1 MDIQRISC
9 DTCDGV
15 EDKRLCKN
23 CQGSEFALVVD
34 NAEQLIWLSPVES
47 SVFALRRVKEIS
59 RRGSVVLA
67 MAALI
72 ISALVAG
79 WLLMQS
85 VTEFTFLALVN
96 GGPMAFAFC
105 VAALSILL
113 LVYRSATWAETQE
126 RLPQAPAHT
135 PELPFVRDVSRYAD
149 DSAWNALRLA
159 HDLARKQQKSEL
171 APIHVFA
178 SALTS
183 TQGGILLS
191 RLGVT
196 FDAWKPQLTRLL
208 GQVPFGEQREPKLTT
223 EAREILLRA
232 FLYARQNQRQTVSV
246 MDIFQAAVEVDAGIR
261 DALDV
266 LGVPPERVERV
277 AHWIRL
283 QEQLVEDHRAFH
295 QLAILKPDA
304 SMDRAM
310 TAHATPLL
318 DQFGEDLTRS
328 ARHDYLFPLIGR
340 DADMDQL
347 LRGFE
352 SGHRAMALIA
362 DAGVGKRALVEG
374 LAQRMVIED
383 VPPILF
389 DKRMV
394 VVDVAHVLAGGDPS
408 YAPQR
413 LLSLIRE
420 AESSGN
426 ILLVLQQLDAVV
438 RVSTNGVDLA
448 DLLASDLEQ
457 GRLMLLATTTPGAW
471 TSVLEPHAL
480 SAQMGKQILEEP
492 SQEAAMELLM
502 AKAGSIEYRSHVF
515 FTYGALEQA
524 YASAKRYLKDIR
536 LPESALQLMTEAAAS
551 AQRKR
556 GSGVLVSEEDIA
568 QIVHEKTRIPVESI
582 NSNEKEKLLGL
593 EDRLKAHVIGQEEAV
608 KAVSQAMR
616 RARVD
621 VRETRRPMATFLFL
635 GPTGVGKTEL
645 AKALAMEYV
654 GHERF
659 LVRLDMSEYQ
669 QASSVS
675 RLIGNPGDNK
685 GGLLTEAIRKQ
696 PFSIVLLD
704 ELEKANPDVLT
715 TFLQVLDDGR
725 LTDGVG
731 RTIDFTNTV
740 IIATSNA
747 GAGYIQQAVRE
758 EKGIESIKR
767 ELLERELQS
776 TYRPEFLNRFDGI
789 IVFRPLHLD
798 EVEQITWLQ
807 IRRLAEKLK
816 EKGIVF
822 TADDEA
828 VQWLAKE
835 GFDPQFGVRPLKRL
849 IQDKVETAIAD
860 ALLREEATRKDT
872 LVLEEGGHLRVEKWR
887 G

>member
-9 DTCDGV
+9 DACPVDG
-15 EDKRLCKN
+15 DQTLCTN
-23 CQGSEFALVVD
+23 CRGTKFALIID
-34 NAEQLIWLSPVES
+34 SAEQLVWLSPVEP
-47 SVFALRRVKEIS
+47 SVFGLRRVKEIS
-59 RRGSVVLA
+59 RRGSVLLA
-67 MAALI
+67 LMLFVVSVVGIGWLVSSATSEWSFALLVSGSSFGFAVCLAALA
-72 ISALVAG
+72 SL
-79 WLLMQS
+79 
-85 VTEFTFLALVN
+85 T
-96 GGPMAFAFC
+96 
-105 VAALSILL
+105 
-113 LVYRSATWAETQE
+113 LVYRTATWSETQE
-126 RLPQAPAHT
+126 RIPVAPSSVPT
-135 PELPFVRDVSRYAD
+135 QPFVRDVSRFAD
-149 DSAWNALRLA
+149 DSAWVALRLA
-159 HDLARKQQKSEL
+159 HELAEKQQKSAL
-171 APIHVFA
+171 APIHLFA
-178 SALTS
+178 AALTS

-196 FDAWKPQLTRLL
+196 FDAWKPELGRLL
-208 GQVPFGEQREPKLTT
+208 NRVSFGDNATPTLSD
-223 EAREILLRA
+223 EAREVLLRS

-246 MDIFQAAVEVDAGIR
+246 MDIFQAAVEVDGSIR
-261 DALDV
+261 DALDL
-266 LGVPPERVERV
+266 LGVPADRVERV

-283 QEQLVEDHRAFH
+283 QEQLVEDHRAYH
-295 QLAILKPDA
+295 KLALLKPDA

-310 TAHATPLL
+310 MAHATPLL

-340 DADMDQL
+340 DEEMDQL

-352 SGHRAMALIA
+352 SGHHAMALIA
-362 DAGVGKRALVEG
+362 DAGIGKRALVEG

-394 VVDVAHVLAGGDPS
+394 VVDVAHVLAGGDPA

-413 LLSLIRE
+413 LLALIRE

-426 ILLVLQQLDAVV
+426 ILLVLQQIDAVV

-448 DLLASDLEQ
+448 DLLASDLEH
-457 GRLMLLATTTPGAW
+457 GRLMLLATTTPSAW

-480 SAQMGKQILEEP
+480 SAQMGKQVLEEP
-492 SQEAAMELLM
+492 SKEAAMELLM
-502 AKAGSIEYRSHVF
+502 AKAGSIEYRSRVY

-524 YASAKRYLKDIR
+524 YTSAKRYLKDIR

-556 GSGVLVSEEDIA
+556 GSGVLVSEDDIA

-593 EDRLKAHVIGQEEAV
+593 ESRLKNHVIGQEEAV

-621 VRETRRPMATFLFL
+621 VRETRRPMATFMFL

-645 AKALAMEYV
+645 AKALATEYV

-669 QASSVS
+669 HSSSVA
-675 RLIGNPGDNK
+675 RLIGAPGDNK

-704 ELEKANPDVLT
+704 ELEKAHPDILSL
-715 TFLQVLDDGR
+715 FLQVLDDGR

-731 RTIDFTNTV
+731 RTVDFTNTIV
-740 IIATSNA
+740 IATSNA
-747 GAGYIQQAVRE
+747 GASFIQQSVRE
-758 EKGIESIKR
+758 EMPLETIKR
-767 ELLERELQS
+767 ELLERELQNV
-776 TYRPEFLNRFDGI
+776 YRPEFLNRFDGV
-789 IVFRPLHLD
+789 IVFRPLNLD

-807 IRRLAEKLK
+807 IRLLATKLAEK
-816 EKGIVF
+816 GITV

-860 ALLREEATRKDT
+860 ALLNEEATRKDT
-872 LVLEEGGHLRVEKWR
+872 IVIEEGGHLRVEKWQ

>member
-1 MDIQRISC
+1 MDIQKIHC
-9 DTCDGV
+9 DTCPMGTDQH
-15 EDKRLCKN
+15 LCKN
-23 CQGSEFALVVD
+23 CQGSKFALVVD
-34 NAEQLIWLSPVES
+34 NTEQLIWLSPVEP

-59 RRGSVVLA
+59 RRGSVVLSL
-67 MAALI
+67 AALVVSVLGI
-72 ISALVAG
+72 GYLLSTMQGEWSFALLFSG
-79 WLLMQS
+79 S
-85 VTEFTFLALVN
+85 SI
-96 GGPMAFAFC
+96 AFAVC
-105 VAALSILL
+105 VAALSCLL
-113 LVYRSATWAETQE
+113 LAYRTATWSETQD
-126 RLPQAPAHT
+126 RLPPVPSRQ
-135 PELPFVRDVSRYAD
+135 PESPFVRDVSRYAD
-149 DSAWNALRLA
+149 DSAWNGLRLA
-159 HDLARKQQKSEL
+159 YELASKQQKAEL
-171 APIHVFA
+171 APIHLFA

-196 FDAWKPQLTRLL
+196 FDAWKPQLGRLL
-208 GQVPFGEQREPKLTT
+208 SEVAFADHGKPQLSDM
-223 EAREILLRA
+223 AREILLRS
-232 FLYARQNQRQTVSV
+232 FLYARQNQRQTVNI
-246 MDIFQAAVEVDAGIR
+246 MDIFQAAVEVDSSIR

-283 QEQLVEDHRAFH
+283 QEQLLEDHRAFH

-340 DADMDQL
+340 DDDMDQL

-362 DAGVGKRALVEG
+362 DAGIGKRALVEG

-394 VVDVAHVLAGGDPS
+394 VVDVAHVLAGGDPA

-426 ILLVLQQLDAVV
+426 ILLVLQQLDAIV
-438 RVSTNGVDLA
+438 RVSTNGIDLA

-457 GRLMLLATTTPGAW
+457 GRLMLLATVTPNAW
-471 TSVLEPHAL
+471 TSALEPHAL
-480 SAQMGKQILEEP
+480 SSQMGKQILEEP

-502 AKAGSIEYRSHVF
+502 AKAGSIEYRSRVF

-524 YASAKRYLKDIR
+524 YTSAKRYLKEIR

-593 EDRLKAHVIGQEEAV
+593 DERLKTHVIGQEEAV

-669 QASSVS
+669 QANSVA
-675 RLIGNPGDNK
+675 RLIGTPGDNK

-704 ELEKANPDVLT
+704 ELEKAHPDISTL
-715 TFLQVLDDGR
+715 FLQVLDDGR

-731 RTIDFTNTV
+731 RTIDFTNTI

-747 GAGYIQQAVRE
+747 GASFIQQAVRE
-758 EKGIESIKR
+758 EKSLEAIKR
-767 ELLERELQS
+767 ELLERELQ
-776 TYRPEFLNRFDGI
+776 TIYRPEFLNRFDGV
-789 IVFRPLHLD
+789 IVFRPLNLD

-807 IRRLAEKLK
+807 IHRLADKLK
-816 EKGIVF
+816 EKGLNF

-828 VQWLAKE
+828 VQWLARE

-860 ALLREEATRKDT
+860 VLLKEEASRKDT
-872 LVLEEGGHLRVEKWR
+872 LVLEDGGNLRIEKWR

>member
-1 MDIQRISC
+1 MDIQKIAC
-9 DTCDGV
+9 DVCPTTTDQT
-15 EDKRLCKN
+15 LCTN
-23 CQGSEFALVVD
+23 CQGTKFALLID
-34 NAEQLIWLSPVES
+34 NAEQLVWLSKVEP
-47 SVFALRRVKEIS
+47 SVFALRRVKDLS

-67 MAALI
+67 LAAFVFSVVGIGWVVSSMVGAWSFASLVSGSVIGFASCLAALA
-72 ISALVAG
+72 SL
-79 WLLMQS
+79 
-85 VTEFTFLALVN
+85 T
-96 GGPMAFAFC
+96 
-105 VAALSILL
+105 
-113 LVYRSATWAETQE
+113 LVYRTATWSETQE
-126 RLPQAPAHT
+126 RIPTVPATTPPQ
-135 PELPFVRDVSRYAD
+135 PFVRDVSRYAD
-149 DSAWNALRLA
+149 ESAWIAIRLA
-159 HDLARKQQKSEL
+159 HDLAHKQQKAEL
-171 APIHVFA
+171 APIHLFA
-178 SALTS
+178 AALTS

-196 FDAWKPQLTRLL
+196 FDAWKPELGKLL
-208 GQVPFGEQREPKLTT
+208 SRVTFADHTEPELSD
-223 EAREILLRA
+223 EAREVLLRS
-232 FLYARQNQRQTVSV
+232 FLFARQNQRQTVSV
-246 MDIFQAAVEVDAGIR
+246 MDVFQAAVAVDSSIR
-261 DALDV
+261 DSLDL
-266 LGVPPERVERV
+266 LGVPADRVERV

-295 QLAILKPDA
+295 QLALLKPDA

-310 TAHATPLL
+310 MAHATPLL

-340 DADMDQL
+340 DDDMDQL

-362 DAGVGKRALVEG
+362 DAGIGKRALVEG

-383 VPPILF
+383 VPSILF

-394 VVDVAHVLAGGDPS
+394 VVDVAHVLAGGDPA

-426 ILLVLQQLDAVV
+426 ILLVLQQIDAVV
-438 RVSTNGVDLA
+438 RVSNNGVDLA
-448 DLLASDLEQ
+448 DLLASDLEH
-457 GRLMLLATTTPGAW
+457 GRLMLLATTTPAAW

-492 SQEAAMELLM
+492 SQESAMELLM
-502 AKAGSIEYRSHVF
+502 AKTGSIEYRSHVY

-524 YASAKRYLKDIR
+524 YTSAKRYLKDIR

-556 GSGVLVSEEDIA
+556 GSGVLVSEDDIA

-582 NSNEKEKLLGL
+582 NANEKEKLLGL
-593 EDRLKAHVIGQEEAV
+593 ESRLKNHVIGQEEAV

-645 AKALAMEYV
+645 AKALATEYV

-659 LVRLDMSEYQ
+659 LARLDMSEYQ
-669 QASSVS
+669 HASSVA
-675 RLIGNPGDNK
+675 RLIGAPGDNK

-696 PFSIVLLD
+696 PFSIILLD
-704 ELEKANPDVLT
+704 ELEKAHPDILSL
-715 TFLQVLDDGR
+715 FLQVLDDGR

-731 RTIDFTNTV
+731 RTVDFTNTIV
-740 IIATSNA
+740 IATSNA
-747 GAGYIQQAVRE
+747 GAAFIQQSVRE
-758 EKGIESIKR
+758 EMSLETIKR
-767 ELLERELQS
+767 ELLERELQ
-776 TYRPEFLNRFDGI
+776 TVYRPEFLNRFDGV
-789 IVFRPLHLD
+789 IVFRPLNLD

-807 IRRLAEKLK
+807 IRLLATKLAEK
-816 EKGIVF
+816 GITV

-860 ALLREEATRKDT
+860 ALLNEEATRKDT
-872 LVLEEGGHLRVEKWR
+872 IVIEEGGHLRVEKWR